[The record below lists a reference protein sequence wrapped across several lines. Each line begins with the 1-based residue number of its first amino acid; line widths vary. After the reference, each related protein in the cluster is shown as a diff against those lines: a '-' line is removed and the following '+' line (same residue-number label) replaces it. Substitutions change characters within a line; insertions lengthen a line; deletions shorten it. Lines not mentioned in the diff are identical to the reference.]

1 MPCALCP
8 RRSSVESL
16 CCLHVFTFG
25 YMLTCHGQGRHFRTL
40 ALIGDRDCVT
50 VGAKARGDY
59 LQGA

>member
-1 MPCALCP
+1 M
-8 RRSSVESL
+8 ESL